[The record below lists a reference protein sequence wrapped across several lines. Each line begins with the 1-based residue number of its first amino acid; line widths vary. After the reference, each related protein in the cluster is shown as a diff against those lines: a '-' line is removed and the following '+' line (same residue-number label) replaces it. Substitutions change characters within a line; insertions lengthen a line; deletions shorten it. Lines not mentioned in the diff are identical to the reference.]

1 MKEYSSTDS
10 LVALILQDSL
20 PVTNSSLNAESAE
33 TLADVLA
40 RLPAPS
46 RETLWRIL
54 DVDQHA
60 AIMPLLQP
68 CVRETV
74 LSVISTDELS
84 SFAPMMETRTTAAV
98 VDQLDP
104 ERVAGVIECLNNAET
119 DAVNTRLA
127 SATDSV
133 LRWMRDDTA
142 TVRSDWT
149 LEQVSTFV
157 RENFTAL
164 PYYTSTLLV
173 TDQDNRYLGKL
184 ALVSL
189 TISPPEIRVQDVMDT
204 NTEVIHDTASEYEIA
219 NVFEDRRLIQVA
231 VVDSGHRLLGR
242 VTVDEAIKLIKKRSD
257 DQFMKTAGLEHNT
270 DLFATPFT
278 SFKSRGIWLAINLVT
293 VFLAAGVISF
303 FQHTVQQVVALAV
316 LMPIVSSMGGI
327 AGSQT
332 LTLTIR
338 GLSMGQL
345 GQGNVGWLFKKE
357 TWVGV
362 WHGMTWSVVVGLVTY
377 FWFGSPMLA
386 LSIAVAL
393 FLNLLA
399 AAIVGVIIPMVLDRV
414 GADPALSGSVVLTTV
429 TDIVGFTLFLGLA
442 TWWLL

>member
-1 MKEYSSTDS
+1 MNESSPTEL
-10 LVALILQDSL
+10 LVAQILQDGASATASVL
-20 PVTNSSLNAESAE
+20 KAESPE
-33 TLADVLA
+33 TLADVLEC
-40 RLPAPS
+40 LPAPS
-46 RETLWRIL
+46 REALWNIL
-54 DVDQHA
+54 DIDQHA
-60 AIMPLLQP
+60 AIMPLLP
-68 CVRETV
+68 HSVRETV
-74 LSVISTDELS
+74 LSVISNDELS
-84 SFAPMMETRTTAAV
+84 SIAPMMETRITAAV
-98 VDQLDP
+98 VDQLNP
-104 ERVAGVIECLNNAET
+104 ERAAGVIDSLGSADT
-119 DAVNTRLA
+119 DAVNARLA
-127 SATDSV
+127 SASDSV
-133 LRWMRDDTA
+133 MRWMREDTA
-142 TVRSDWT
+142 TVRSHWT
-149 LEQVSTFV
+149 LEQVSAYV
-157 RENFTAL
+157 RENFSAL
-164 PYYTSTLLV
+164 PSYTSTLLV

-184 ALVSL
+184 ALASL
-189 TISPPEIRVQDVMDT
+189 TISPPETQVQEVMDT
-204 NTEVIHDTASEYEIA
+204 NTEVIYDTANEYEVA
-219 NVFEDRRLIQVA
+219 DVFEDRRLIQVA
-231 VVDSGHRLLGR
+231 VVDSDNILLGR
-242 VTVDEAIKLIKKRSD
+242 VTVDEALELIKKRSD
-257 DQFMKTAGLEHNT
+257 DQFMKTAGLEHDT

-278 SFKSRGIWLAINLVT
+278 SFKARGIWLAINLVT

-345 GQGNVGWLFKKE
+345 GHSNVGWLFRKE

-362 WHGMTWSVVVGLVTY
+362 LHGVTWSVVVGLVTY
-377 FWFGSPMLA
+377 FWFGSTMLA

-399 AAIVGVIIPMVLDRV
+399 AAIVGVIIPLVLDKV